1 MSSGDAD
8 AIGVLIWMPALFT
21 STEISD
27 DAVACRME
35 LAVACRMELLGDRK
49 ADTGSPTCDENCKL
63 RVVHRQEALE
73 LIFLFGLLQISPFG

>member
-8 AIGVLIWMPALFT
+8 AMGVLICMPALFT

-35 LAVACRMELLGDRK
+35 LLGDRK
-49 ADTGSPTCDENCKL
+49 AHTGCPACDESSKL
-63 RVVHRQEALE
+63 RVVHRQEAL
-73 LIFLFGLLQISPFG
+73 

>member
-35 LAVACRMELLGDRK
+35 LLGDRK
-49 ADTGSPTCDENCKL
+49 ADTGSPTCDENSKL
-63 RVVHRQEALE
+63 RVVHRQEAFE